1 MPIKMSPENIVAF
14 KILPIYYLNTK
25 VEHQCFTIS
34 ELPYIN
40 YSTIMSKKL
49 RHSNIA

>member
-25 VEHQCFTIS
+25 VEYQCFTMS
-34 ELPYIN
+34 ELPT
-40 YSTIMSKKL
+40 SVTPQSWTKL
-49 RHSNIA
+49 NT